1 MGQVPLRSGLSGPF
15 TFLGK
20 FSLMKLSETAIRRP
34 VLASMLSAALVLFG
48 FIGYTRLSVRELPD
62 IDPPVISVTT
72 VLPGANAQVVE
83 TAVTDVLEEELST
96 IQGIRTLSS
105 TSSEQT
111 SNITLEF
118 TLDRPVDVAAQDVR
132 DKVSRVRGRL
142 PVDVLEPVIAKQSA
156 DAQPFFWLALSS
168 DNYDLMQLSD
178 VADRLVKAR
187 LQSLPGVGSA
197 QIFGERR
204 YSMRVWVDPEAL
216 SARGLTVQ
224 DVENAIASRNVE
236 IPAGR
241 IESTR
246 REFSVRSLGE
256 LKTPGEFGEMVV
268 ASQGT
273 QLVKLKDVAR
283 VELGP
288 EDDRSIFRWRGTPSV
303 AIGVVRQSK
312 ANLLNVARSI
322 REELPGIQQTLPPGV
337 RLESAFDGSVFVTH
351 SINDARLTLLIAAI
365 LVVLIIFV
373 FLRNVRATIIPGLA
387 IPASIVATF
396 AIMYFLGFSINN
408 FTLLALTIAIGIVVD
423 DAIIVLENA
432 FRHQEE
438 LHEQPEEAAVRGT
451 NEIGFAVIAT
461 TIALV
466 AVFSPLA
473 FLTGT
478 AGRLL
483 SEFGI
488 AVAGAV
494 VISGFVALTLTPMLC
509 AKILKMQHQ
518 HGKVFEMF
526 ERGFTALSER
536 YGQLLRRAVDH
547 RVAVLL
553 GTLAV
558 VAVSVFAF
566 LIFPPTRLQNELIPE
581 DDRGFFLVVVR
592 GPEGASLPY
601 TDGYVR
607 QVEQIIDRTPDVKG
621 YFTIVGGFA
630 GGVNSAFIG
639 VILKDFGERHT
650 SVQQMLGGLFPQLMG
665 ISGVMAFPYAPG
677 AIGFSQPIQ
686 YVVQNPDFA
695 KLTGLMGPFVGRV
708 SQVKG
713 LANVQTDLFVNKPE
727 LRVTFERDRA
737 EDLGVPVRD
746 VASALQ
752 TFLGGRR
759 VSTFTRNDKLY
770 YVMVQLDPKDR
781 ATPSDMRGIYLRG
794 KGGQLV
800 QLDALANVL
809 EGVGARQI
817 NHFNRIPS
825 FTLSA
830 SLTPGLAQGEA
841 LDSIDAVARQLLPP
855 GTTTALAGESR
866 EYKESGSAIYFAFVI
881 ALIVVFMV
889 LASQFESLLHPW
901 TVLLAVPLAVTGAL
915 ATLKVVALLTP
926 TFIGRLLHFSGATMN
941 LYSQIGMIL
950 LIGLVSKNSILLVE
964 YTNQLRDK
972 GLDTVAAVLEAG
984 RIRFRPILMTS
995 VATIMGAV
1003 PVAWGVGAGSASR
1016 KPLGYAIVGG
1026 VFFSTALT
1034 LFVVPVAYV
1043 MFDSA
1048 VQRFRARRG
1057 RLVPAPGEGD

>member
-1 MGQVPLRSGLSGPF
+1 
-15 TFLGK
+15 
-20 FSLMKLSETAIRRP
+20 MKLSEISIRRP
-34 VLASMLSAALVLFG
+34 VLASMMSAALVLFG
-48 FIGYTRLSVRELPD
+48 VIGYTRLSVRELPD
-62 IDPPVISVTT
+62 IDPPIISVTT

-96 IQGIRTLSS
+96 IQGLRTLSS
-105 TSSEQT
+105 GSAEQT

-142 PVDVLEPVIAKQSA
+142 PEAVLEPVIEKQSA

-197 QIFGERR
+197 GIFGERR
-204 YSMRVWVDPEAL
+204 YSMRVWVQPAAL

-224 DVENAIASRNVE
+224 DVEGAILSHNVE

-256 LKTPGEFGEMVV
+256 LKTPQEFGELGV

-273 QLVKLKDVAR
+273 QVVKLKDVAR
-283 VELGP
+283 VELAP
-288 EDDRSIFRWRGTPSV
+288 EDTRSIFRWNGSPSV

-312 ANLLNVARSI
+312 ANLIEVARNI
-322 REELPGIQQTLPPGV
+322 REALPSIQQTLPLGV
-337 RLESAFDGSVFVTH
+337 KLEIAFDGSVFVRH

-373 FLRNVRATIIPGLA
+373 FLRNLRATIIPGLA

-396 AIMYFLGFSINN
+396 AVMYFLGYSINN

-432 FRHQEE
+432 YRHQEE
-438 LHEQPEEAAVRGT
+438 LHEGPEQAAVNGT
-451 NEIGFAVIAT
+451 NEIAFAVIAT

-466 AVFSPLA
+466 AVFTPLG
-473 FLTGT
+473 FLRGST
-478 AGRLL
+478 GRLL

-494 VISGFVALTLTPMLC
+494 VISGFVALTLTPMLS
-509 AKILKMQHQ
+509 AKILRVPKE
-518 HGKVFEMF
+518 HGELFKMF
-526 ERGFTALSER
+526 ERGFNALANR
-536 YGQLLRRAVDH
+536 YARLLERAVTH
-547 RVAVLL
+547 PRAVTV
-553 GTLAV
+553 GTVAV
-558 VAVSVFAF
+558 VAVSFFA
-566 LIFPPTRLQNELIPE
+566 LLSYRPTRLKEELIPD
-581 DDRGFFLVVVR
+581 DDRGFFLIIATA
-592 GPEGASLPY
+592 PEGASLDY

-607 QVEQIIDRTPDVKG
+607 RIEQILSKTPDISG

-630 GGVNSAFIG
+630 GGVNSAFVG
-639 VILKDFGERHT
+639 VIMKDWSERHT
-650 SVQQMLGGLFPQLMG
+650 TVQQTVGALFPQVYFG
-665 ISGVMAFPYAPG
+665 IAGVEAFPYAPG
-677 AIGFSQPIQ
+677 ALGFSQPIQ

-695 KLTGLMGPFVGRV
+695 TL
-708 SQVKG
+708 SQVMDQFTNRAKQING
-713 LANVQTDLFVNKPE
+713 LVNVDTDLRVNKPE
-727 LRVTFERDRA
+727 LRVTFDRDRA

-746 VASALQ
+746 VAAALQ

-759 VSTFTRNDKLY
+759 ISTFTRNDKLY
-770 YVMVQLDPKDR
+770 YVMVQLDPQDR

-794 KGGQLV
+794 KGEQLV
-800 QLDALANVL
+800 QLAALANVD
-809 EGVGARQI
+809 EGVGPRQI
-817 NHFNRIPS
+817 NHFNRVPS

-830 SLTPGLAQGEA
+830 SLVPPFSQGDA
-841 LDSIDAVARQLLPP
+841 LDSLDAVAREVLPP
-855 GTTTALAGESR
+855 GSTTALAGDSR
-866 EYKESGSAIYFAFVI
+866 EFRESGGALYFAFTV
-881 ALIVVFMV
+881 ALLVVFMV
-889 LASQFESLLHPW
+889 LASQFESLAHPF
-901 TVLLAVPLAVTGAL
+901 TVLLSVPLAITGAL
-915 ATLKVVALLTP
+915 ATLKVAALL
-926 TFIGRLLHFSGATMN
+926 GKSGGTIN

-950 LIGLVSKNSILLVE
+950 LIGLVTKNSILLVE
-964 YTNQLRDK
+964 YANQLKAK
-972 GLDTVAAVLEAG
+972 GLDTIAAVLESG
-984 RIRFRPILMTS
+984 RIRLRPILMTS
-995 VATIMGAV
+995 VSTIMGAI
-1003 PVAWGVGAGSASR
+1003 PIAWGVGAGSASR

-1043 MFDSA
+1043 MLDA
-1048 VQRFRARRG
+1048 LMERLRARRG
-1057 RLVPAPGEGD
+1057 RLVPVAGEGD